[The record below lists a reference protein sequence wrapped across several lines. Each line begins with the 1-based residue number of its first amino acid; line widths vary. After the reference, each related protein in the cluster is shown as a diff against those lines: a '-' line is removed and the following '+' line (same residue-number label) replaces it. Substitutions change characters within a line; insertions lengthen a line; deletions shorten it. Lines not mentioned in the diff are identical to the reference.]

1 MDPALKEY
9 LDAMRADAAA
19 LETRVL
25 RAMDSRF
32 DVIQAKQDDLVSQI
46 EYQSSYVFDLAGWRP
61 ELENRFAQLEAAV
74 EDLKRAQ
81 PSTTA
86 AAASGSGA
94 CHIVSNTSPASSGPI
109 HGQVG
114 HGEDVTSGGLPA
126 AALGSPSVPP
136 VKGTLSFQIPI
147 PDTADP

>member
-46 EYQSSYVFDLAGWRP
+46 GYQSSYVFDLAGWRP

-74 EDLKRAQ
+74 EDLKRA
-81 PSTTA
+81 
-86 AAASGSGA
+86 
-94 CHIVSNTSPASSGPI
+94 
-109 HGQVG
+109 
-114 HGEDVTSGGLPA
+114 
-126 AALGSPSVPP
+126 
-136 VKGTLSFQIPI
+136 
-147 PDTADP
+147 